1 MSHIIAAAPGVIGPI
16 SLSPWVHFNNAFT
29 ALVGYSAEDFR
40 YIEGKT
46 RISTF
51 TEACAICAAYLVIIV
66 GGQQIM
72 RNQSPYQLNTLFKLH
87 NLLLTVVSA
96 VLLVLFLEQVI
107 PNLWTYG
114 IWKNICEAPGLTP
127 PLITLYFVNY
137 MVKYYELLDTVFL
150 VLKKKPLTFLHCY
163 HHPATAILCYTQL
176 AGNTSISWLPII
188 LNLIVHI
195 VMYWYYFQS
204 ARGIKCAWKKWITR
218 MQIAQFIIDIAFVYF
233 ASYNYIAHRYWP
245 TLPHI
250 GTCNGEPWAAAA
262 GDLILLSYL
271 VLFISFYLR
280 TYRSQT
286 TRKNAAK
293 AVSAQA
299 ANVQRKHDHL

>member
-127 PLITLYFVNY
+127 PLITLYFVSINIETSSDHITNHL
-137 MVKYYELLDTVFL
+137 KLGQLHGQ
-150 VLKKKPLTFLHCY
+150 VL
-163 HHPATAILCYTQL
+163 
-176 AGNTSISWLPII
+176 
-188 LNLIVHI
+188 
-195 VMYWYYFQS
+195 
-204 ARGIKCAWKKWITR
+204 RITR
-218 MQIAQFIIDIAFVYF
+218 YRIFGAKKEAIKYILSIQF
-233 ASYNYIAHRYWP
+233 H
-245 TLPHI
+245 
-250 GTCNGEPWAAAA
+250 E
-262 GDLILLSYL
+262 
-271 VLFISFYLR
+271 
-280 TYRSQT
+280 
-286 TRKNAAK
+286 
-293 AVSAQA
+293 VS
-299 ANVQRKHDHL
+299 